1 MANLNMARL
10 SAYPVFLAVYEER
23 RLVKAAERLCVTPSA
38 VSHALRDFEQSLGTK
53 LFERTSEGVQSTTAG
68 QRLYAKVKPLVVGIE
83 AAERELRSETAPE
96 QTDFAFASI
105 HTFIKAFFVPILER
119 MHKAEFP
126 AKVRFLS
133 RSMAGTVWAV
143 ADDEALIGS
152 TMLPLE
158 RPERFYVVPLTAIQE
173 YFVVLPAYFDALQS
187 RRVHPQE
194 PWSLEEILQQ
204 PLITLP
210 RDSVSFAAYNS
221 HFRQYG
227 LHLEPRYEVHQ
238 EDLGFDLAGR
248 GLGIFI
254 GFEPALFGHPELK
267 ILSCRSTIP
276 VRELVL
282 FCRKERADK
291 STRFLMDQMAAEFVA
306 LLRDLKRCLD

>member
-1 MANLNMARL
+1 M
-10 SAYPVFLAVYEER
+10 
-23 RLVKAAERLCVTPSA
+23 
-38 VSHALRDFEQSLGTK
+38 
-53 LFERTSEGVQSTTAG
+53 
-68 QRLYAKVKPLVVGIE
+68 VGIE

-119 MHKAEFP
+119 MQKDDEP
-126 AKVRFLS
+126 VKVRFLT
-133 RSMAGTVWAV
+133 RSMAGTVSAV

-158 RPERFYVVPLTAIQE
+158 RPERFYVVPLTEIRE
-173 YFVVLPAYFDALQS
+173 YFVVSPAYFDALQS
-187 RRVHPQE
+187 KRDQPRE
-194 PWSLEEILQQ
+194 PWTLEEILQQ

-210 RDSVSFAAYNS
+210 RDSVSFAGYNR

-254 GFEPALFGHPELK
+254 GFNPALFGHPELK
-267 ILSCRSTIP
+267 ILSCHSTLP
-276 VRELVL
+276 ARELVL
-282 FCRKERADK
+282 FCRKERADEA
-291 STRFLMDQMAAEFVA
+291 TRRLMDRMSCEFVA
-306 LLRDLKRCLD
+306 LLRSMGKPAR

>member
-1 MANLNMARL
+1 M
-10 SAYPVFLAVYEER
+10 
-23 RLVKAAERLCVTPSA
+23 KAAERLCVTPSA

-53 LFERTSEGVQSTTAG
+53 LFERTSEGVQPTIAG

-119 MHKAEFP
+119 MHKAEFS
-126 AKVRFLS
+126 AKVRFLT
-133 RSMAGTVWAV
+133 RSMAGTVRAV

-173 YFVVLPAYFDALQS
+173 YFVVSPGYFVELQAT
-187 RRVHPQE
+187 REQPQE
-194 PWSLEEILQQ
+194 PWTLEEILQQ
-204 PLITLP
+204 PFITLP

-238 EDLGFDLAGR
+238 EDLGFDLAER

-267 ILSCRSTIP
+267 TILCRSTLP
-276 VRELVL
+276 ARELVL
-282 FCRKERADK
+282 LCRKERADK
-291 STRFLMDQMAAEFVA
+291 ATRLLMDQMAGEFVS
-306 LLRDLKRCLD
+306 LLRELKRRAG